1 MRINNIQYLDISNIA
16 VIIILIVL
24 LVQFRAH
31 LVVADSRSTVVF
43 QLHINIS
50 IVYGMISIF
59 GCLMSD
65 IRVIIALE
73 IIIGIVIGENLV
85 ILIILRSSDRL
96 SDIVLAWVLEQTRR
110 NMLIKVRREFRK
122 AQCYR
127 WEHLILLQKLD
138 IFVETNEVFTSFN

>member
-96 SDIVLAWVLEQTRR
+96 SDIVLA
-110 NMLIKVRREFRK
+110 
-122 AQCYR
+122 
-127 WEHLILLQKLD
+127 
-138 IFVETNEVFTSFN
+138 